1 MRSVWPFR
9 RRGQRLK
16 HERRSPRGRWE
27 APIDRL
33 HEGIAEVEVITFE
46 DGSRWEG
53 LWVVIP
59 DGQSPDQAVEEIV
72 QSLID
77 QGELESCLTR
87 VDDPVSTVVA
97 WFRARKLG
105 LVVERDE
112 AHGDWV
118 ARVTQLRGGRVLQA
132 RYGSG
137 PTAAEAALRAQERYG
152 QEQ

>member
-9 RRGQRLK
+9 RRRQPLK

-27 APIDRL
+27 APIKRV
-33 HEGIAEVEVITFE
+33 HEGIAEVGGITLA

-53 LWVVIP
+53 LWVGVP
-59 DGQSPDQAVEEIV
+59 EAQSPDQVVAETI

-77 QGELESCLTR
+77 QGELESSLTR

-112 AHGDWV
+112 AHGDWA
-118 ARVTQLRGGRVLQA
+118 ARVTRPRGGRVLQA

-137 PTAAEAALRAQERYG
+137 LTAAEAALRPQER
-152 QEQ
+152 

>member
-9 RRGQRLK
+9 RRRQPLK
-16 HERRSPRGRWE
+16 HERWSPRGRWE
-27 APIDRL
+27 APINRV

-53 LWVVIP
+53 PWIVIP
-59 DGQSPDQAVEEIV
+59 EGQSPHQAVEETI

-77 QGELESCLTR
+77 QGEFEWSITR

-112 AHGDWV
+112 GHGDWA
-118 ARVTQLRGGRVLQA
+118 ARVTQLCGGRVLQA